1 MKSEV
6 LIYLRLIDLSFIVT
20 GLVTDILFI
29 IPGVETL
36 LLLLMLMLMVAA
48 QILICGAAP
57 LNTRSDTRIV
67 GGQEAA
73 AGAWPWQAQLV
84 IQGGLCGG
92 SLINSQWVLSAA
104 HCFKSTS
111 TSGVTVYL
119 GLQSL
124 TSSANVVS
132 RSAAQIIVHPDYN
145 SNTND
150 NDVALVQLFSAV
162 TFTNYVRPVC
172 LAADGSVFPSGL
184 DCWVTGWGTLSY
196 DISQTLQEVDVPIVS
211 NSQCSASYSTLTNNM
226 LCAGLTNGG
235 KDSCQGD
242 SGGPLVTKNGTVWVQ
257 AGVVSYGNGCAQPG
271 YPGVYA
277 RISNYQ
283 TWINSQVSGEQ
294 PGYIRNKL
302 FLCLDR
308 LYTLFVLCVLPYSPP
323 WELSRCS
330 G

>member
-1 MKSEV
+1 M
-6 LIYLRLIDLSFIVT
+6 LAFLL
-20 GLVTDILFI
+20 
-29 IPGVETL
+29 TL
-36 LLLLMLMLMVAA
+36 KF
-48 QILICGAAP
+48 CGAAP

-104 HCFKSTS
+104 HCFKSTRDMSPVSFSTS

-184 DCWVTGWGTLSY
+184 DCWVTGWGTLSYGGVVYY

-294 PGYIRNKL
+294 PGYISFQGAAAAARPL
-302 FLCLDR
+302 AASLLAVP
-308 LYTLFVLCVLPYSPP
+308 TLSLALL
-323 WELSRCS
+323 LS
-330 G
+330 

>member
-1 MKSEV
+1 MMKVGSSSSRV
-6 LIYLRLIDLSFIVT
+6 
-20 GLVTDILFI
+20 
-29 IPGVETL
+29 L
-36 LLLLMLMLMVAA
+36 LLLLTLWAA
-48 QILICGAAP
+48 GSNAQLSVCGKAP

-67 GGQEAA
+67 GGQSAA
-73 AGAWPWQAQLV
+73 AGAWPWQARLE

-92 SLINSQWVLSAA
+92 SLISSQWVLSAA

-111 TSGVTVYL
+111 TSGVTVSL

-124 TSSANVVS
+124 ASSANLVS
-132 RSAAQIIVHPDYN
+132 RGAKQIIVHPDYN

-150 NDVALVQLFSAV
+150 NDVALVQLSAAV

-184 DCWVTGWGTLSY
+184 DCWVTGWGTLREGGST
-196 DISQTLQEVDVPIVS
+196 SQTLQEVDVPIVS
-211 NSQCSASYSTLTNNM
+211 NSDCSPSYSSLTNNM
-226 LCAGLTNGG
+226 LCAGLSSGG

-257 AGVVSYGNGCAQPG
+257 AGVVSFGTGCAQPG
-271 YPGVYA
+271 FPGVYT

-294 PGYIRNKL
+294 PGYVSFQGAASAARPL
-302 FLCLDR
+302 AASLLAVPTLCLA
-308 LYTLFVLCVLPYSPP
+308 LL
-323 WELSRCS
+323 LS
-330 G
+330 

>member
-1 MKSEV
+1 MGKFVV
-6 LIYLRLIDLSFIVT
+6 LAKF
-20 GLVTDILFI
+20 F
-29 IPGVETL
+29 
-36 LLLLMLMLMVAA
+36 
-48 QILICGAAP
+48 CGAAP

-104 HCFKSTS
+104 HCFKSTRDMSPVSFSTS

-196 DISQTLQEVDVPIVS
+196 ASKLTLDVPIVS

-294 PGYIRNKL
+294 PGYISFQGAAAAARPL
-302 FLCLDR
+302 AASLLAVP
-308 LYTLFVLCVLPYSPP
+308 TLSLALL
-323 WELSRCS
+323 LS
-330 G
+330 

>member
-48 QILICGAAP
+48 QILSLACY
-57 LNTRSDTRIV
+57 DTRIV

-196 DISQTLQEVDVPIVS
+196 GPLWGSCTTLQEVDVPIVS

-294 PGYIRNKL
+294 PGYISFQGAAAAARPL
-302 FLCLDR
+302 AASLLAVP
-308 LYTLFVLCVLPYSPP
+308 TLSLALL
-323 WELSRCS
+323 LS
-330 G
+330 

>member
-1 MKSEV
+1 MKVGSSSSRV
-6 LIYLRLIDLSFIVT
+6 
-20 GLVTDILFI
+20 
-29 IPGVETL
+29 L
-36 LLLLMLMLMVAA
+36 LLLLTLWAA
-48 QILICGAAP
+48 GSNAQLSVCGAAP

-73 AGAWPWQAQLV
+73 AGAWPWQAKLR

-104 HCFKSTS
+104 HCFESTS
-111 TSGVTVYL
+111 TSGVTVDL

-150 NDVALVQLFSAV
+150 NDLALVQLSSAV

-196 DISQTLQEVDVPIVS
+196 GGSVSQTLQEVDVPIVS

-294 PGYIRNKL
+294 PGYISFQGAAAAAR
-302 FLCLDR
+302 R
-308 LYTLFVLCVLPYSPP
+308 LAASLLAVPM
-323 WELSRCS
+323 LSLALLLS
-330 G
+330 